1 MQKEKKILSC
11 FLCAAMIFGVTG
23 CSQSGGPA
31 VTTPDPNPVDVSGID
46 LEEISKDIDIKGK
59 VVKYLGGYDITEAG
73 DVKPAYVYF
82 KETYGADIE
91 VLIHSGDLM
100 EKLSTMMQG
109 GESPDL
115 MDQQSNSFPYYIGK
129 NTYTALDEY
138 MDLSAPQWKDVSSF
152 IDQCAIGGKHYYYPW
167 AYFVSPNF
175 LIYNRGK
182 FKELAIDDPK
192 ELYDKNEWTWDA
204 MAKCMKEFVDG
215 VKADD
220 PYALGL
226 FSFMNTGFINSTGV
240 ALVDFKDSQL
250 VSNLNDPNVDRAQ
263 SFLEN
268 LKKQGLSNT
277 YYDDGTFDGLSV
289 SPVING
295 HAAFQAMGDWRITEY
310 SQKMADDD
318 TLDIFFVP
326 YPRDPNADKYYHKLD
341 TFGYFVPAGAP
352 NVEASCVFINCIRL
366 SKLDE
371 KLKET
376 TKKSI
381 MNSKKYTE
389 EQYEFWDYYQ
399 TTSNFKPEELVS
411 DFARNLDK
419 DTFDKVTSLLTE
431 NVPFNNNEEV
441 ESWTVMRS
449 SMGPL
454 LDKSLSEINATLKG

>member
-1 MQKEKKILSC
+1 MKKFLSY
-11 FLCAAMIFGVTG
+11 FLCAAMILGITG
-23 CSQSGGPA
+23 CSETGGPA
-31 VTTPDPNPVDVSGID
+31 VTTPDPNPVDVSDID
-46 LEEISKDIDIKGK
+46 LDEIPKEIDIKGK
-59 VVKYLGGYDITEAG
+59 VVKYLGGYDVTEAG
-73 DVKPAYVYF
+73 DIKPAYVYF

-91 VLIHSGDLM
+91 VLKHSGDLM
-100 EKLSTMMQG
+100 EKLSTMMQS

-129 NTYTALDEY
+129 NTYTALDDY
-138 MDLSAPQWKDVSSF
+138 MDLSAPQWKDVSGF
-152 IDQCAIGGKHYYYPW
+152 IDKCAIDGKHYYYPW
-167 AYFVSPNF
+167 AYYVSPNV

-204 MAKCMKEFVDG
+204 MAKCMKDFVDG

-220 PYALGL
+220 PLALGL

-240 ALVDFKDSQL
+240 ALVDFKDGQL

-268 LKKQGLSNT
+268 LKKQGLMSYN
-277 YYDDGTFDGLSV
+277 YNGDASV
-289 SPVING
+289 NVVIEG
-295 HAAFQAMGDWRITEY
+295 HAAFEAVGDWKITDY
-310 SQKMADDD
+310 SKEMVKDD

-352 NVEASCVFINCIRL
+352 NVEASCVFINCVRL

-371 KLKET
+371 KLMET
-376 TKKSI
+376 TRKSI
-381 MNSKKYTE
+381 MNEKKYTE
-389 EQYEFWDYYQ
+389 EQYELWVYFQ
-399 TTSNFKPEELVS
+399 NSGNFNSDQLIS

-419 DTFDKVTSLLTE
+419 DTFDNVITKLTE
-431 NVPFNNNEEV
+431 SVPFNDNEDT
-441 ESWTVMRS
+441 ESWTVMRT

-454 LDKSLSEINATLKG
+454 LDRSLSEINATLKG